1 MGTVLAMMCCFAW
14 KKANLFSHNRKKHN
28 PQKKIKNVHL
38 HIYPSPYS
46 SPISTINLIDYI
58 IMDTISFSSMATAA
72 YRKRPKNPR
81 MNHEDKKHPDS
92 ALSTACTPK
101 AIP

>member
-1 MGTVLAMMCCFAW
+1 MTRISSIGPAFGIMGTVLAMMCCFAW

-46 SPISTINLIDYI
+46 SPISTINLIDYNYGHNKFFI
-58 IMDTISFSSMATAA
+58 NGNCGISQTAE
-72 YRKRPKNPR
+72 KPTNEP
-81 MNHEDKKHPDS
+81 
-92 ALSTACTPK
+92 
-101 AIP
+101 